1 MPQTNSFRVLVFR
14 TILISLL
21 YRLSRHPWAEF
32 RDSAVIGLERKKW
45 VCPLL
50 LPDPV
55 STDAEDGLSGVHTVY
70 RPLILP
76 QTCTCDFRSQTHSG
90 KGCKRQR
97 ATLFQVFSASN
108 NIKHIR
114 PKGWFAILIK
124 RFQPSFSP
132 SHAIIHTS
140 WESLLKKTGVP
151 ILPLTLITSLE
162 RDS

>member
-1 MPQTNSFRVLVFR
+1 MPQINSFRVLVFR

-70 RPLILP
+70 SPLILP
-76 QTCTCDFRSQTHSG
+76 QTCSYDLRSQTQSG
-90 KGCKRQR
+90 KGCERQR
-97 ATLFQVFSASN
+97 EQLFFRSSLPPTKLN
-108 NIKHIR
+108 TSG
-114 PKGWFAILIK
+114 PKDDLLFWLNAFNPP
-124 RFQPSFSP
+124 FPHPTPS
-132 SHAIIHTS
+132 
-140 WESLLKKTGVP
+140 P
-151 ILPLTLITSLE
+151 ILPRSQCWRI
-162 RDS
+162 